1 MEEEVNQ
8 RVVSLTFNAGRM
20 TAEVAARAM
29 AGFIAAEHQ
38 KLNQHAAER
47 SDKPKHGKTTIGKLM
62 DQNAGAEKVEIEN
75 TGLKNFD
82 KIARKYHIDYA
93 IKKDSGEDPPK
104 YYLFFKAR
112 DKDVMGMAFKE
123 YMDSVKKQKE
133 KESMKEKIQKNKEKS
148 KQLDMKRSRDKN
160 RHQERSL

>member
-8 RVVSLTFNAGRM
+8 RVVSVSFNTGRM
-20 TAEVAARAM
+20 TAGVVARAM

-38 KLNQHAAER
+38 RLNQHATER
-47 SDKPKHGKTTIGKLM
+47 SETPKHGRMTLQKLM
-62 DQNAGAEKVEIEN
+62 DQDAGAEKVEIEN
-75 TGLKNFD
+75 SGLKSFD
-82 KIARKYHIDYA
+82 KIARKYHVDYA

-148 KQLDMKRSRDKN
+148 KQLDMKRAKDKN
-160 RHQERSL
+160 RRKERSL